1 MANRMYGGIPDRKI
15 RPIVTDYENGQFK
28 NAMKQ
33 IVALQP
39 KHPNSAYIPALRA
52 LVGEKMGRREEAL
65 QWCLEAKEKLSTD
78 LLALSD
84 DRMLSAVQAVCQKL
98 GRMDIAISC
107 YEYASESLP
116 NSLDMLYG
124 LFNCYVR
131 VSSFVKQ
138 QQTALKM
145 YKLCGEE
152 MYLMWAICSM
162 QLQVLHGV
170 DGTKLFLLAEGL
182 LKKHV
187 ADHSL
192 LEPEALLVHISVLE
206 QQGKYDKA
214 REILLDSGPN
224 LLVIEVDRLRIEGR
238 LLARACDYAAAAE
251 VFMKILELCNDDW
264 ECFLDYLGCLLEDGS
279 RWDPLTNSGNQ
290 TFPPRL
296 VAYQLD
302 HLSGEKFDSR
312 IAQASEF
319 IQSLPAVTGSMN
331 MRGPYWAKIEIE
343 RRKRLFGKDNE
354 MKEAIY
360 DYFNRFGHLHS
371 FIFDIEMFLQDF
383 SKDEMFELHD
393 NLLLKTTTEE
403 GPMTAFNRMVTISG
417 VREWFG
423 LMFKQPLQATETA
436 NAHRADL
443 YREML
448 KMSKNLDP
456 QEAVQGQELL
466 CMACNVLVQLFWRT
480 RQLGYLVEAIMVLEF
495 GLNIR
500 RSYWQYKTL
509 LVHLYTYFGVL
520 PLAYERYK
528 TLDIKNILLETVWHH
543 IVPQMLLSTHW
554 GDLAEVLHGYIS
566 FMEDHIN
573 ESPDFI
579 FLAYRHRNYTKAVE
593 FVQFRERLECSHQY
607 LMSKVESS
615 VLKIKQKAD
624 NIDEVQSVLESSN
637 CGIELLEL
645 CEERCKSLT
654 FNDDTQSRPWWTP
667 TPDCNHLL
675 GQFNEEA
682 VSGIRETKWQHY
694 SDKTDRELN
703 WRKIIE
709 RRSLLPRLIYLSIQC
724 ASQLKE
730 YGKATDSPSDSNK
743 LESQAAAQSAQSE
756 FYGLIER
763 YAESLDLSFDVAS
776 SMIAEISSGQRS
788 VKDIP
793 VHIMSLMS
801 FGVFEASWRLSS
813 HDLEALQRVDI
824 VIEKYTQE
832 KLRDMPQPLLSSP
845 ENGLT
850 FLVQIVTEPIAWK
863 SLVIQSCI
871 RVTPK
876 SSVAGA
882 ASSSSGRRRNR
893 KSEHP
898 VVKLTSEMTQSIS
911 SSIQSSC
918 GIVEGIIEV
927 LKRELDIPEDDKL
940 GILES
945 PLQKQKIREGP
956 GHFIQTLQEITP
968 SPDDV
973 GPKIAQSLKSW
984 KYKDVARKIIDAQRK
999 TLLESLNICESK
1011 LKFLEALKQQ
1021 LLQLS

>member
-15 RPIVTDYENGQFK
+15 RPIVTDYENGQYK

-39 KHPNSAYIPALRA
+39 KHPNSAYIPALMA
-52 LVGEKMGRREEAL
+52 LVVEKMGKCEEAL
-65 QWCLEAKEKLSTD
+65 EWCLEAKEKLSTD

-84 DRMLSAVQAVCQKL
+84 DRMLTAVQAVCQKL

-107 YEYASESLP
+107 YEYASASLP

-131 VSSFVKQ
+131 VSLFVKQ

-170 DGTKLFLLAEGL
+170 DGAKLFPLAEGL

-192 LEPEALLVHISVLE
+192 LEPEALLMHISVLE
-206 QQGKYDKA
+206 QQGKYGIA
-214 REILLDSGPN
+214 REILLESGPN
-224 LLVIEVDRLRIEGR
+224 LLVIDVDRLRIEGR
-238 LLARACDYAAAAE
+238 LLARACDYAAATE

-264 ECFLDYLGCLLEDGS
+264 ECFLDYLGCLLEDDS
-279 RWDPLTNSGNQ
+279 RWGPLTNSGNQ
-290 TFPPRL
+290 TFPPRF
-296 VAYQLD
+296 VAYKLD

-319 IQSLPAVTGSMN
+319 INSLPAVTGSMN

-383 SKDEMFELHD
+383 PKEEMFELHK
-393 NLLLKTTTEE
+393 NLLLQKTTEE
-403 GPMTAFNRMVTISG
+403 EPMTAFNRMVTISG

-423 LMFKQPLQATETA
+423 LMFKQPLQDTETV
-436 NAHRADL
+436 NALRADL
-443 YREML
+443 YCEML
-448 KMSKNLDP
+448 KFSKNLDL

-495 GLNIR
+495 GLNISR
-500 RSYWQYKTL
+500 NYWQYKTL
-509 LVHLYTYFGVL
+509 LVHLYSYFGVL

-528 TLDIKNILLETVWHH
+528 TLDTKNILLETVWHH

-566 FMEDHIN
+566 FMEDHFK

-593 FVQFRERLECSHQY
+593 FVQFRERLEHSHQY

-624 NIDEVQSVLESSN
+624 NFDEVQSVLESSN

-675 GQFNEEA
+675 GPFNEEA

-694 SDKTDRELN
+694 SDKADRELN

-709 RRSLLPRLIYLSIQC
+709 RRSLLPHLIYLSIQC
-724 ASQLKE
+724 ASLLKE
-730 YGKATDSPSDSNK
+730 YGKATDSPSVSNI
-743 LESQAAAQSAQSE
+743 LESQAAAQSE
-756 FYGLIER
+756 FFGLIER
-763 YAESLDLSFDVAS
+763 YAKSLDLSFDVAS

-788 VKDIP
+788 MENIP
-793 VHIMSLMS
+793 VHVMSLMS

-813 HDLEALQRVDI
+813 HDLDALQRVDT

-871 RVTPK
+871 RGTPK
-876 SSVAGA
+876 SSVAG

-893 KSEHP
+893 RSEHP

-927 LKRELDIPEDDKL
+927 LKRELNIPEDNKL
-940 GILES
+940 EFLES
-945 PLQKQKIREGP
+945 PLQKREVREGP
-956 GHFIQTLQEITP
+956 GHFIQTLQDMIP
-968 SPDDV
+968 SSADV
-973 GPKIAQSLKSW
+973 GTKIGQSFDSW
-984 KYKDVARKIIDAQRK
+984 NYRDVARKIINAQRK
-999 TLLESLNICESK
+999 TLLESLDICESK
-1011 LKFLEALKQQ
+1011 LKFLGSLKQQ